1 MRNHYREESYMRVFL
16 LRILISWWMISFTWS
31 FGWLL
36 AWLLFGKE
44 PATEMCVEIT
54 RAVWFGDA

>member
-1 MRNHYREESYMRVFL
+1 MRVFL